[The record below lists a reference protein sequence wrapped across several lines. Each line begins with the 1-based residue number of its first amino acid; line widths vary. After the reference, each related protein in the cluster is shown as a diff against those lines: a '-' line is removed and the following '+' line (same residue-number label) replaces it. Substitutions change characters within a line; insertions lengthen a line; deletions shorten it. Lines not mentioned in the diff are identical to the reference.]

1 MTWSTPVRL
10 SEERNGDG
18 SQNRPLTKRQPD
30 RCGEER
36 VPVGEVGGAIQGI
49 DAPTQPVLFTGGT
62 AFFSQNSDVWG
73 FSAEH
78 LKNNAFGCHV
88 RIGDEITNAPF
99 AFNRAQPPVVA
110 HQLSPTCVSGLSRHS
125 HQGAKP
131 VGVQTSITGRCT
143 ADR

>member
-1 MTWSTPVRL
+1 MTSTIC
-10 SEERNGDG
+10 S
-18 SQNRPLTKRQPD
+18 
-30 RCGEER
+30 
-36 VPVGEVGGAIQGI
+36 A
-49 DAPTQPVLFTGGT
+49 A
-62 AFFSQNSDVWG
+62 ASDVWG

-99 AFNRAQPPVVA
+99 ALDGAQAAVVA

-131 VGVQTSITGRCT
+131 VLVETSITGGCI